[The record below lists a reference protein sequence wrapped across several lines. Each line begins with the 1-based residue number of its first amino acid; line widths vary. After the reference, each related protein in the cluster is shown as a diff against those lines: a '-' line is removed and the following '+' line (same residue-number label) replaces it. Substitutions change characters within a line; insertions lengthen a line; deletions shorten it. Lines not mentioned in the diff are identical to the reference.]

1 MEMCFPLNSFLF
13 TGGPGH
19 GPALA
24 IFPSCGKIERS
35 SRGRS
40 ADMSQLIRFGVSME
54 NDLLETFDQFITK
67 HGFHNRSEAIR
78 DLIREK
84 LSLERGVKTDRVMGT
99 ITIIYNHHIRHL
111 SEALTEIQHQFQR
124 SILFTNH
131 VHITH
136 EECLEVI
143 VVQGEERTL
152 RELSNRIGGQKG
164 VYMALPSFFNLD
176 VR

>member
-1 MEMCFPLNSFLF
+1 
-13 TGGPGH
+13 
-19 GPALA
+19 
-24 IFPSCGKIERS
+24 
-35 SRGRS
+35 
-40 ADMSQLIRFGVSME
+40 MSQLIRFGVSME
-54 NDLLETFDQFITK
+54 NDLLETFDHFITK